1 MKKAKFCL
9 FPPTSCQ
16 LKLTS
21 TLEGDGVEYIQPIKL
36 SFESLTIHL
45 KEGNKSVLKHDMW
58 ITLPISTEWVLKQEV
73 TGNWKLSRSWR
84 NSCWFCRLFIA
95 GNIAKLRENLRKA
108 HNVSGKEGDWNFGD
122 NGICSA
128 IAIQLEALQVTL
140 HNKLVPTSSLLSLDF
155 FPTSPPHLNCFRGFH
170 MKSLFIQTPRA
181 AEK

>member
-1 MKKAKFCL
+1 MSTKAGSNRKLKVVTLLKKFML
-9 FPPTSCQ
+9 VLSSVHSWQ
-16 LKLTS
+16 V
-21 TLEGDGVEYIQPIKL
+21 GVI
-36 SFESLTIHL
+36 
-45 KEGNKSVLKHDMW
+45 
-58 ITLPISTEWVLKQEV
+58 
-73 TGNWKLSRSWR
+73 
-84 NSCWFCRLFIA
+84 
-95 GNIAKLRENLRKA
+95 NIAKLRENLRKA